1 MADEPREPGAPDSSV
16 VPPPASNDAQAAP
29 PDDTSAHAAGE
40 EGGASPDVGAFGE
53 DPYRSEPY
61 ESPAHENYGSAHPGG
76 ANPGQA
82 LASYQPPPE
91 NLKEEA
97 AVPAVRTPPPPPP
110 PPPSGEDEEE
120 EDEEEEGM
128 LRMSFMEHLEELR
141 SRILRA
147 LMGVVVAFILSLTFT
162 NTLWRIVSAPAID
175 ALKHLHYNP
184 TLVQITPME
193 TFTIVWFKMP
203 LLVSLFLAS
212 PWVLFQV
219 WGFISPGLYK
229 RERRYAV
236 PFILS
241 TAGLFISGGLFAYFV
256 AFRYGLEFLLGIGR
270 DINITP
276 MVSINEYFDLFV
288 NVILGVAIV
297 FEMPV
302 VIFFL
307 TLLRIASPRFLL
319 RNSRYAIL
327 AIVILAAVVT
337 PTPDVF
343 NLMLFALPMCA
354 LFFVGVF
361 ASYLLVLRREN
372 KKFPWGKVLLVL
384 VGLVV
389 VAAVIVLLLITRYH
403 FHVIPNW
410 PYLAK

>member
-1 MADEPREPGAPDSSV
+1 MADEPREPGAPDSEI
-16 VPPPASNDAQAAP
+16 PPRPASQQGQTEPPGEKSAQETPAP
-29 PDDTSAHAAGE
+29 GE
-40 EGGASPDVGAFGE
+40 ASPDIDAFEE

-61 ESPAHENYGSAHPGG
+61 ESPAHENYGSAHPG
-76 ANPGQA
+76 QA

-91 NLKEEA
+91 NVTEPA
-97 AVPAVRTPPPPPP
+97 AVPAVQAPPPPPP
-110 PPPSGEDEEE
+110 PPPAAEDEEE

-141 SRILRA
+141 SRILKA
-147 LMGVVVAFILSLTFT
+147 LLGVVVAFVVSLTFT

-203 LLVSLFLAS
+203 LLVSLFLGS
-212 PWVLFQV
+212 PWVLYQV
-219 WGFISPGLYK
+219 WAFISPGLYK
-229 RERRYAV
+229 KERRWAV
-236 PFILS
+236 PFILT

-256 AFRYGLEFLLGIGR
+256 AFRFGLEFLLGIGR

-288 NVILGVAIV
+288 NVILGVALV

-319 RNSRYAIL
+319 RNSRYAVL
-327 AIVILAAVVT
+327 AIVVLASIVT

-361 ASYLLVLRREN
+361 ASYLLVMKREHR
-372 KKFPWGKVLLVL
+372 KFPWGTVLLVL
-384 VGLVV
+384 LGLVAVGVAIV
-389 VAAVIVLLLITRYH
+389 VLLITRYH
-403 FHVIPNW
+403 FHVIHTW
-410 PYLAK
+410 PYLAR

>member
-1 MADEPREPGAPDSSV
+1 MTDEPREPGSPDSETA
-16 VPPPASNDAQAAP
+16 PTPASNEQPLEASGDQSAPGSPETPETP
-29 PDDTSAHAAGE
+29 PD
-40 EGGASPDVGAFGE
+40 VNAFEE

-61 ESPAHENYGSAHPGG
+61 QSPAHENYGSAHPG
-76 ANPGQA
+76 QA

-91 NLKEEA
+91 GVTSEPAL
-97 AVPAVRTPPPPPP
+97 PAVRTPPPPPP
-110 PPPSGEDEEE
+110 PPTVEDEEE
-120 EDEEEEGM
+120 EDEEEGGM

-141 SRILRA
+141 SRILKA
-147 LMGVVVAFILSLTFT
+147 LMGVGVAFIVSLTFT

-175 ALKHLHYNP
+175 ALKHLHYTP

-203 LLVSLFLAS
+203 LLVSLFIGS
-212 PWVLFQV
+212 PWVLYQV
-219 WGFISPGLYK
+219 WAFISPGLYK
-229 RERRYAV
+229 KERNWAV
-236 PFILS
+236 PFIL
-241 TAGLFISGGLFAYFV
+241 TTTGLFITGGLFAYFV

-327 AIVILAAVVT
+327 AIVVLAAIVT

-361 ASYLLVLRREN
+361 ASYLLVMKREGR
-372 KKFPWGKVLLVL
+372 KFPWGTVFLVLL
-384 VGLVV
+384 GLVV
-389 VAAVIVLLLITRYH
+389 VAAIVVFLLITRYH
-403 FHVIPNW
+403 FHAVPKW
-410 PYLAK
+410 PYLTR